1 VIREIAARR
10 YAEAAFQ
17 IAREQGTEERW
28 SEGLSLMA
36 AIFSDPEVAA
46 VMQEARV
53 STADKMSLAERALEG
68 VEPLILNL
76 ARLLVHRGRTA
87 LAPQIAEAL
96 QELVDAERGIAH
108 AVVTTAVP
116 VSEAEARAVAEKL
129 SEISGRQVVVETH
142 VDEGIIGGLIARI
155 GDRLIDGSTRS
166 QLSALKRRLQE
177 ERA

>member
-1 VIREIAARR
+1 MIREIAARR

-17 IAREQGTEERW
+17 IAREQGTEDRW

-36 AIFSDPEVAA
+36 AVFSDPEVAA
-46 VMQEARV
+46 IMQEARV
-53 STADKMSLAERALEG
+53 SAADKMSLAERALEG
-68 VEPLILNL
+68 VDPLVLNL
-76 ARLLVHRGRTA
+76 ARLLAHRGRTA

-96 QELVDAERGIAH
+96 EELVDAERGIAH

-116 VSEAEARAVAEKL
+116 VSEAEARAVGEKL
-129 SEISGRQVVVETH
+129 SEISGRQVVVETQ

-166 QLSALKRRLQE
+166 QLVALKRRLAE
-177 ERA
+177 GRA

>member
-53 STADKMSLAERALEG
+53 STADKMSMAERALEG
-68 VEPLILNL
+68 ADPMVLNL
-76 ARLLVHRGRTA
+76 ARLLVHRSRTA

-129 SEISGRQVVVETH
+129 SEISGRQVVVETQ

-166 QLSALKRRLQE
+166 QLSALKRRLRE
-177 ERA
+177 SRA

>member
-17 IAREQGTEERW
+17 IAREQGTEEAW

-46 VMQEARV
+46 VMQEARI
-53 STADKMSLAERALEG
+53 STADKMRLAERALEG
-68 VEPLILNL
+68 VDPLVLNL
-76 ARLLVHRGRTA
+76 ARLLVHRSRTA

-116 VSEAEARAVAEKL
+116 LSEGEATAVAEKL
-129 SEISGRQVVVETH
+129 SKIADKQVVVETQ
-142 VDEGIIGGLIARI
+142 VDEGIIGGLVARI
-155 GDRLIDGSTRS
+155 GDKLIDGSTRS
-166 QLSALKRRLQE
+166 QLLALKRRLAE
-177 ERA
+177 ARA